1 MTTPSAFGGN
11 PQSAARWFAQD
22 PAWWNDHYVGAAH
35 EIAEFLGGDGIQLS
49 DARVVDLGCGD
60 GSISAGLANL
70 GCVSVVGVDLEPV
83 DRTFLDEAARRNG
96 VSSLPNNL
104 RFLQCT
110 EVDLPL
116 ETGSADVV
124 TAWSVFEHVAD
135 IPTLLGEVRRV
146 LRLDGAL
153 FLQIWPLWHS
163 EHGAHQWAWL
173 DTTFQHLALPADEL
187 EAQVRVAAGDAVLG
201 TSFVELFRSCNG
213 LSIDQLQEGL
223 VAAGFFIAKVQLE
236 SKPFHVPAEL
246 QHVPLSLLGIG
257 GIKLIAIRH

>member
-1 MTTPSAFGGN
+1 MANSSAFGGN

-22 PAWWNDHYVGAAH
+22 PAWWNDHYVGAAN

-70 GCVSVVGVDLEPV
+70 GCASVVGVDLEPV
-83 DRTFLDEAARRNG
+83 DREFLDDVARRNG
-96 VSSLPNNL
+96 VASLPTNL
-104 RFLQCT
+104 QFLQCT
-110 EVDLPL
+110 EVELPMD
-116 ETGSADVV
+116 TATADVV

-146 LRLDGAL
+146 LRPNGA
-153 FLQIWPLWHS
+153 FFIQIWPLWNS

-173 DTTFQHLALPADEL
+173 KTTFQHLILPAAGL
-187 EAQVRVAAGDAVLG
+187 EAKVRSAAGDAVLG

-213 LSIDQLQEGL
+213 LSIDLLQARL
-223 VAAGFFIAKVQLE
+223 VAAGFFVAKVELE

-246 QHVPLSLLGIG
+246 QHVPLSLLGIS